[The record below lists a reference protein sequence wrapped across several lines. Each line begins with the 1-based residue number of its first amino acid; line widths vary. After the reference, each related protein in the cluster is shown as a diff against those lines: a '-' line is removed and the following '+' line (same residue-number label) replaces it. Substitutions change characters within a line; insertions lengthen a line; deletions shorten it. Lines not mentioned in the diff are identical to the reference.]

1 METLNTTLIPKPEL
15 EEAVLHLPS
24 HLFHL
29 PRGEGPPKRRQC
41 TFHSIHFLHE
51 GQRTVAAPRRIT
63 LEKVIEIFRPS
74 FFPAKCQVPKLY
86 PLKNREL
93 KPHKEI
99 SEGVSHSIVS
109 NSSIQLCLTLWPH
122 ELLAQ
127 QAPLS
132 MGFPRQEYWRGLPL
146 PPPGK
151 LLDQGIKPRSPALQ
165 ADSLPSEPPGKPN
178 NGWLESCKLG
188 LVLQTKSSS
197 QNKSM
202 LSILLYICFLSVLSN
217 GWMKESS
224 GSCLDFTF
232 CVILKSIHSFP
243 SPRHDLPSCHHHLSP
258 GLLPQLFNW
267 DLTLQ
272 LWSILLPESPF
283 FFFFFFSFCTANKI
297 TFSEMKM
304 LSGQFST

>member
-232 CVILKSIHSFP
+232 CVILKSIHSWPP
-243 SPRHDLPSCHHHLSP
+243 SS
-258 GLLPQLFNW
+258 
-267 DLTLQ
+267 LT
-272 LWSILLPESPF
+272 WFTPPAF
-283 FFFFFFSFCTANKI
+283 
-297 TFSEMKM
+297 
-304 LSGQFST
+304 